1 MVKYRNKVYKKEW
14 QAIVIACIQIA
25 GGAAMLGVGMFGVAA
40 LLFVMGL

>member
-25 GGAAMLGVGMFGVAA
+25 GGAILLGVGVFSIAA